1 MVFFNLLLAFV
12 SIAEPANDE
21 IKKMN
26 ELAEN
31 GKLNEAKR
39 IYLKWIRSGYESKLL
54 YYNVGLIYEK
64 NGDAGNAMFF
74 LKKAQKLAPNDDLI
88 ENRLLSLQEKNKRQ
102 VYDTY

>member
-1 MVFFNLLLAFV
+1 MRDKCFLLMVFFNLLLAFV

-39 IYLKWIRSGYESKLL
+39 FI
-54 YYNVGLIYEK
+54 
-64 NGDAGNAMFF
+64 
-74 LKKAQKLAPNDDLI
+74 
-88 ENRLLSLQEKNKRQ
+88 
-102 VYDTY
+102 